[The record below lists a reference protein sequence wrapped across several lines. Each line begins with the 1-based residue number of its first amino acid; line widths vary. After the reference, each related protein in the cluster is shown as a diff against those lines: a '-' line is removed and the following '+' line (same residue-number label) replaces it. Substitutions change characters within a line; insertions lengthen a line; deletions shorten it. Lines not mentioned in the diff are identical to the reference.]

1 MERECQNTPSRNIQ
15 FLRNWQIL
23 LQLILDI
30 EYMIIWYYMIL
41 YDYIWLYMYMYMI
54 IAADTS
60 TMYLYEV
67 SYQRG
72 REGGD
77 ANGYSLWLQHMYHHS
92 YWPAGVSTKP
102 TVGVWMVFI
111 TQHTHSTLC
120 LLCKT
125 GFLCMQNISW
135 SERSA
140 RKTTGVCGVA
150 NTNRFEVWLFRLSR
164 ISYHISHIYRKEA
177 IRILIWDSWGYSEQ
191 LDL

>member
-1 MERECQNTPSRNIQ
+1 MNVKSPQAGTPNFELTNAIAA
-15 FLRNWQIL
+15 
-23 LQLILDI
+23 DT
-30 EYMIIWYYMIL
+30 WYWV
-41 YDYIWLYMYMYMI
+41 YDYMMLHDIIWLYMVIHVHVYDYCCWYI
-54 IAADTS
+54 YNVPLWGFIS
-60 TMYLYEV
+60 T
-67 SYQRG
+67 G
-72 REGGD
+72 REGGG
-77 ANGYSLWLQHMYHHS
+77 ARLWLQHMYHHL

-140 RKTTGVCGVA
+140 RKTAGICGVA